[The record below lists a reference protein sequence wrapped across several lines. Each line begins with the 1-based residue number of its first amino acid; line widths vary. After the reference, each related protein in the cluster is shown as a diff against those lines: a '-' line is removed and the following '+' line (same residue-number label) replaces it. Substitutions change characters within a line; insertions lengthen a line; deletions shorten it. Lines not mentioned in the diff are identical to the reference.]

1 MQDINVDDIGKGLPL
16 VLVHGFLG
24 SAEMWEPQIKFFKK
38 NFRVITPC
46 LPGFGRSKNLKS
58 LSDISEM
65 AKSILNILKK
75 KKIRKILFIRA
86 FHGRNDSSR
95 NG

>member
-1 MQDINVDDIGKGLPL
+1 MQDINVEDIGEGLPL

-24 SAEMWEPQIKFFKK
+24 SAEMWEPQINFFKK

-58 LSDISEM
+58 LSDAYKTYTDEDDD
-65 AKSILNILKK
+65 ATTDDFLKRYLQDYK
-75 KKIRKILFIRA
+75 A
-86 FHGRNDSSR
+86 
-95 NG
+95 